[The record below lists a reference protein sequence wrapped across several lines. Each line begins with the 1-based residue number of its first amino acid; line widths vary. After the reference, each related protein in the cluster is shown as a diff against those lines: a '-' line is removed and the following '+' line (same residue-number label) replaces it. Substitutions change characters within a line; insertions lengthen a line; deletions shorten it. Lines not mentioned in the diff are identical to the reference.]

1 MIDKTK
7 TLISEEDIIAEFDS
21 ETILLG
27 LGFIPVIGEV
37 FDIILIIKYFKEKRW
52 IEAFLMMIALIPTVG
67 DAIVKPFLFL
77 GRGLKAFSST
87 ARFAEVLSKSPKF
100 AKMYEKIA
108 PFFKSPTI
116 EKLSQ
121 QIIKKEPKLASDIKK
136 AKSFHINAAG
146 KLKAGPTK
154 TLLKRKPKAG
164 VGYGSQQLFRTKAIN
179 KYVKK
184 HGKLPPDGLS
194 SWYNIVY
201 KGRKGRKN
209 AFRKALLS
217 SNLLG
222 SLGLP
227 NIEAF
232 EDYISTP
239 DGAEKVMNN
248 PEFSKLYSQTTTSE
262 DERAIDQ
269 NINQQQTQAPKDDG
283 GVLSSFGID
292 NLSIPLMMKWA
303 SML

>member
-1 MIDKTK
+1 MNKNNNQII
-7 TLISEEDIIAEFDS
+7 LEEDVLVEFDA

-37 FDIILIIKYFKEKRW
+37 FDTILIIKYFKEHRW

-77 GRGLKAFSST
+77 GKGLKAFTSVG
-87 ARFAEVLSKSPKF
+87 RFSEVLAKSPKF

-108 PFFKSPTI
+108 PYFRSPSV
-116 EKLSQ
+116 EKLSE
-121 QIIKKEPKLASDIKK
+121 QIIKKEPKLASEIKK

-146 KLKAGPTK
+146 KLKAGGAK
-154 TLLKRKPKAG
+154 TLLKRAPKKG
-164 VGYGSQQLFRTKAIN
+164 VGYGSQQLFRNKLLT

-184 HGKLPPDGLS
+184 YGKLPEGLS
-194 SWYNIVY
+194 GWFNVVY
-201 KGRKGRKN
+201 KGRTARKA
-209 AFRKALLS
+209 AFRKALMS
-217 SNLLG
+217 SHLLG

-239 DGAEKVMNN
+239 EGAEKVMNM
-248 PEFSKLYSQTTTSE
+248 PEFQTLYNQTTTPQ
-262 DERAIDQ
+262 DEQEFLGKISPDASQ
-269 NINQQQTQAPKDDG
+269 KEDDG
-283 GVLSSFGID
+283 GVLSDLGSV
-292 NLSIPLMMKWA
+292 LSIPLMKQIA
-303 SML
+303 SMLI